1 MTSEEANSDLIGSAG
16 PERNT
21 WGVYVLGNDRV
32 LEFAIALFRSL
43 RFHSPNIPVCLIPYD
58 KHISKLRPWMERYQV
73 SMVER
78 QDFSFFDQM
87 GEAIWGFPN
96 QGHAMFRKLACFEGD
111 FERFLYL
118 DIDIA
123 ILAPVERLF
132 EQFVAS
138 DADIMTF
145 DNDVDNVYRP
155 GPWRESLVKQG
166 RTKGFN
172 AGAFLARRGLVERE
186 DLPDW
191 TARAQKQRERFVFQF
206 DQPFFNFL
214 VDMAG
219 WKQVRL
225 TEFNSDYP
233 DKVWG
238 DQHPIEY
245 DKGSWRLAMFDHPDC
260 GKALPLIHWA
270 GHSGGDPFPNR
281 SIYYHYRL
289 LGEPWWRHLTY
300 RLSDRWHWW
309 FSRPGIRLVSWIR
322 HKRMRL
328 AMKLGHLART
338 NA

>member
-1 MTSEEANSDLIGSAG
+1 MMANDAVELDLIGPARPG
-16 PERNT
+16 CIP
-21 WGVYVLGNDRV
+21 WGVYVLGNDSV

-43 RFHSPNIPVCLIPYD
+43 RVHSPSVPIRLIPYD
-58 KHISKLRPWMERYQV
+58 EHLSKLRPWMERYNI
-73 SMVER
+73 SLVER
-78 QDFSFFDQM
+78 QDFSVFNQM
-87 GEAIWGFPN
+87 GEAIWGFSN
-96 QGHAMFRKLACFEGD
+96 QGHAMFRKLACFEGE

-155 GPWRESLVKQG
+155 GPWRDSLVEQG

-172 AGAFLARRGLVERE
+172 AGAFLARRGLVHRE
-186 DLPDW
+186 ALPDW
-191 TARAQKQRERFVFQF
+191 TARAQKERDRFVFQF

-219 WKQVRL
+219 WRQVRL

-238 DQHPIEY
+238 DQQPTEH
-245 DKGSWRLAMFDHPDC
+245 DRGSWRLAMPGHPDC
-260 GKALPLIHWA
+260 GKTLPMIHWA

-281 SIYYHYRL
+281 RIFYHYRL
-289 LGEPWWRHLTY
+289 LGEPWWKHLTY
-300 RLSDRWHWW
+300 RLTDRWRWW
-309 FSRPGIRLVSWIR
+309 IARPGGRLVAWIR
-322 HKRMRL
+322 HKGMRA
-328 AMKLGHLART
+328 AMKLGYLART
-338 NA
+338 